1 MLSLVTCKTAAH
13 AEDSLSGDAP
23 PSNRQS
29 FNEFVEEW
37 NPFCSKMYWEDG
49 IRVDSPQK
57 NIRIKVG
64 GRLQVD
70 GGYVGAD
77 DSLEDAFP
85 GLIGGQ
91 GGIRRLRVSLLA
103 KFYDRV
109 DFKIEADFSDVP
121 TLTDAYLD
129 IERIPFVGHFRFGHT
144 KEPFSL
150 EELTSSNNITF
161 MERSLPTAA
170 FAPGRNIGMELYN
183 TAFNQRL
190 TWTAGGFW
198 DVGSLTRGT
207 NPKDAL
213 SNATGFNL
221 TARLT
226 GLPWYAENGRK
237 LVHIGFGYS
246 HKLRTDHQ
254 IEFVT
259 RPESNLVNSD
269 LVDTGKFAADDVD
282 LIDYELAFVHGPFS
296 LQGEFYQDF
305 TSESQNHYFW
315 GYYLHLSY
323 ILTGETRPY
332 DTSEGIFTRLKPRN
346 DFNPLK
352 RQWGWGAWELAL
364 RHSYVDLN
372 DGSVDGGKEN
382 NFTAGLNWYLNSNVR
397 LMFNYIH
404 ARVEN
409 RASPEL
415 EDGYANIVQSRFQ
428 IFF

>member
-1 MLSLVTCKTAAH
+1 MTCNPAAH
-13 AEDSLSGDAP
+13 AEDSLSSDAP
-23 PSNRQS
+23 PSNQQS
-29 FNEFVEEW
+29 FNEFLEEW
-37 NPFCSKMYWEDG
+37 NPFCFKMYWEDG
-49 IRVDSPQK
+49 IRFDSPQK

-129 IERIPFVGHFRFGHT
+129 IERIPFVGYFRFGHT

-161 MERSLPTAA
+161 MERSLPTDA
-170 FAPGRNIGMELYN
+170 FAPGRNIGPEIYD
-183 TAFNQRL
+183 TAFDQHL
-190 TWTAGGFW
+190 TWAAGGFW
-198 DVGSLTRGT
+198 DVGSITRG
-207 NPKDAL
+207 NSPKNAL

-226 GLPWYAENGRK
+226 GLPWYAEKGHK
-237 LVHIGFGYS
+237 LVHLGLGYS
-246 HKLRTDHQ
+246 HKFRTDHQ
-254 IEFVT
+254 IRFLT
-259 RPESNLVNSD
+259 RPESNLANSR
-269 LVDTGKFAADDVD
+269 LVDTSQFATDDAD
-282 LIDYELAFVHGPFS
+282 LIDYELALVQGPFS
-296 LQGEFYQDF
+296 MQAEFYQNF
-305 TSESQNHYFW
+305 TEGFQDHYFW
-315 GYYLHLSY
+315 GYYAYLSC
-323 ILTGETRPY
+323 ILTGESRPY
-332 DTSEGIFTRLKPRN
+332 DKSNGVFSVLKPRN
-346 DFNPLK
+346 DFNPFKHL
-352 RQWGWGAWELAL
+352 WGWGAWELAL

-372 DGSVDGGKEN
+372 DGSVEGGREN
-382 NFTAGLNWYLNSNVR
+382 NFTAGLNWYLNANVR

-409 RASPEL
+409 RADPEL